1 MLIFNTTFLVTDA
14 QYDSW
19 IKWVK
24 ETQIPFVLQ
33 SGMFTKAQLAKVY
46 SQEDQDGSS
55 YSLQFQVAN
64 LETLENWHLQ
74 YAQTFEE
81 NFAKKF
87 GTEVVFFASILE
99 IIE

>member
-1 MLIFNTTFLVTDA
+1 MLIFNTTFLVSDA
-14 QYDSW
+14 LYESWMSW
-19 IKWVK
+19 IK
-24 ETQIPFVLQ
+24 ETHIPFVLQ

-46 SQEDQDGSS
+46 SQESQDGTS
-55 YSLQFQVAN
+55 YSLQFNVAD

-74 YAQTFEE
+74 YAKTFEE

-87 GTEVVFFASILE
+87 GNEVVFFASILE